1 MEEGLSNTEQ
11 QCGLYQEL
19 DLGTVEERQHSCLN
33 KRTALLRTRP
43 TKDNTVEEMTPCAQ
57 CIYGEVRIKWTTST
71 HSAWYVLNAQA
82 LSYIYI

>member
-1 MEEGLSNTEQ
+1 MRALPGAGHWDSGGEAAYIVAST
-11 QCGLYQEL
+11 
-19 DLGTVEERQHSCLN
+19 R
-33 KRTALLRTRP
+33 RTALLRTRP

-57 CIYGEVRIKWTTST
+57 CIYGEARIKWTTST